1 MSSVEQGN
9 IKLQKYVSEEDY
21 NKLRAAYEDTLNE
34 LKILPTVAPPSPTPL
49 KAQNEKGETI
59 ITTHS
64 EKEAN
69 NIKYRYAA
77 SKINAMMWI
86 SVVLGFVST
95 CVAMASAQYQLTSE
109 LIVGSGLEPLVLY
122 GMFSVIFTVCVV
134 LVSIIYVIVLW
145 CKISK

>member
-1 MSSVEQGN
+1 MSSVEQEN
-9 IKLQKYVSEEDY
+9 VKVQKYVSVEDY
-21 NKLRAAYEDTLNE
+21 NSLRAAYDSMLNGINE
-34 LKILPTVAPPSPTPL
+34 LLSESTGNIELPSLTQKENCKTVNTYSD
-49 KAQNEKGETI
+49 
-59 ITTHS
+59 
-64 EKEAN
+64 KESN

-145 CKISK
+145 CKIRK